1 MERHLLS
8 LAGKAG
14 SVPLLPGSNA
24 SRGHSGQSGQVGT
37 QAPAARRP
45 YVVVSG
51 PPASGKSTVAKP
63 LARALR
69 LPLVAKDDIKEA
81 LMDSVAVPDLE
92 TSRQLGRAAIAEM
105 LALAA
110 SSPSGAVLD
119 SNFDRTFARD
129 ELRRLPGCIVE
140 VFCLCD
146 PIIARERYDARTG
159 GRHPGHF
166 DEARPFDDLW
176 NAQTMRPVAGGWVV
190 VEVDTTDGV
199 DLKHLLAAVQTA
211 SRAQGPSGTA

>member
-1 MERHLLS
+1 
-8 LAGKAG
+8 
-14 SVPLLPGSNA
+14 
-24 SRGHSGQSGQVGT
+24 
-37 QAPAARRP
+37 
-45 YVVVSG
+45 
-51 PPASGKSTVAKP
+51 
-63 LARALR
+63 
-69 LPLVAKDDIKEA
+69 
-81 LMDSVAVPDLE
+81 MDSVAVPDLE